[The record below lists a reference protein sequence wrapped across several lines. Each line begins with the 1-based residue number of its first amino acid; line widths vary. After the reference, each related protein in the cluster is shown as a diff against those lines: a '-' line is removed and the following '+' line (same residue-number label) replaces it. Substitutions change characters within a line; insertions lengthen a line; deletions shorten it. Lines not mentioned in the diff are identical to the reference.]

1 MNERIKKLT
10 DNIGKVI
17 AGKETAVLEL
27 TAALISGGHAL
38 IEDVPGVGKTQLAGA
53 LSKSV
58 GAEFHR
64 LQLTPDIMPSD
75 ITGFSMVDKNSGDL
89 IYKQGAAF
97 CNFLLAD
104 EINRASPK
112 TQSALLEI
120 MEERQVSVDGVTHP
134 LPKLHMVIATQN
146 PVETYGTY
154 HLPEA
159 QMDRFAIKMQIGY
172 PAKADELT
180 VMERNEY
187 ENPLKTIDSVMS
199 IEEVLE
205 IIEEVKRVHSE
216 ENIRKYIIA
225 IAENSRN
232 SDLIRLGISPRG
244 CILLHRL
251 SKAFAYI
258 DGRTFVTPDDVKN
271 CAVITLA
278 HRLTLSPKG
287 KSSLGTKE
295 AAAEMLL
302 KTTEVPVQ

>member
-1 MNERIKKLT
+1 MNDKIKILT
-10 DNIGKVI
+10 DNMSKVI
-17 AGKETAVLEL
+17 AGKEIAVKEL

-53 LSKSV
+53 MSKSV
-58 GAEFHR
+58 GGEFHR

-75 ITGFSMVDKNSGDL
+75 ITGFSMVDKSTGEL
-89 IYKQGAAF
+89 EYKRGAAF

-159 QMDRFAIKMQIGY
+159 QMDRFAIKMKIGY
-172 PAKADELT
+172 PSNTDELT

-187 ENPLKTIDSVMS
+187 VNPLTS
-199 IEEVLE
+199 IEPVMTIAEILE
-205 IIEEVKRVHSE
+205 IIEEVKRVRTE
-216 ENIRKYIIA
+216 ESIRKYIIA

-232 SDLIRLGISPRG
+232 SDLIKLGVSPRG
-244 CILLHRL
+244 SIILHRVA
-251 SKAFAYI
+251 KAFAYM

-295 AAAEMLL
+295 AAVEKLL
-302 KTTEVPVQ
+302 ETTEVPV

>member
-1 MNERIKKLT
+1 
-10 DNIGKVI
+10 
-17 AGKETAVLEL
+17 
-27 TAALISGGHAL
+27 
-38 IEDVPGVGKTQLAGA
+38 
-53 LSKSV
+53 
-58 GAEFHR
+58 
-64 LQLTPDIMPSD
+64 
-75 ITGFSMVDKNSGDL
+75 MVDKTTGDL
-89 IYKQGAAF
+89 IYKKGAAF

-159 QMDRFAIKMQIGY
+159 QMDRFAIKMKIGY
-172 PAKADELT
+172 PKASDELT

-187 ENPLKTIDSVMS
+187 ENPLGSIGSVMS
-199 IEEVLE
+199 VDEVLQ
-205 IIEEVKRVHSE
+205 IIEEVKHVRSE
-216 ENIRKYIIA
+216 ENIRKYIISLS
-225 IAENSRN
+225 ENSRR
-232 SDLIRLGISPRG
+232 SDLIKLGISPRG
-244 CILLHRL
+244 SILLHRL

-258 DGRTFVTPDDVKN
+258 DGREFVTPDDVKN

-295 AAAEMLL
+295 AAVEMLL
-302 KTTEVPVQ
+302 KTTEVPV

>member
-1 MNERIKKLT
+1 MNDKIKILT
-10 DNIGKVI
+10 DNMSKVI
-17 AGKETAVLEL
+17 AGKETAVKEL

-53 LSKSV
+53 MSKSV
-58 GAEFHR
+58 GGEFHR

-75 ITGFSMVDKNSGDL
+75 ITGFSMVDKNTGEL
-89 IYKQGAAF
+89 EYKRGAAF

-159 QMDRFAIKMQIGY
+159 QMDRFAVKMKIGY
-172 PAKADELT
+172 PSNSDELT
-180 VMERNEY
+180 VMGRNEY
-187 ENPLKTIDSVMS
+187 VNPLTAINAVMS
-199 IEEVLE
+199 TDEVLD
-205 IIEEVKRVHSE
+205 IIEEVKRIHTE
-216 ENIRKYIIA
+216 ESIRKYIIA
-225 IAENSRN
+225 ISENSRS
-232 SDLIRLGISPRG
+232 SDLIKLGISPRG
-244 CILLHRL
+244 SIILHRL
-251 SKAFAYI
+251 SKAFAYM
-258 DGRTFVTPDDVKN
+258 DGRGFVTPDDVKN

-295 AAAEMLL
+295 AAVEMLL
-302 KTTEVPVQ
+302 STTEVPV